1 LHPEGLALFRDDLL
15 SAVREHCG
23 SVFAAYDS
31 SIGLPKSSERRS
43 DYSVIKTSRLT
54 YFSELHRSPGAP
66 TLSALSEA
74 PGHLVVSSELRELIE
89 KSGVHGLQFAEPLF
103 AA

>member
-1 LHPEGLALFRDDLL
+1 VMFRNDLL
-15 SAVREHCG
+15 SAVREHCA
-23 SVFAAYDS
+23 SVFTAYDS
-31 SIGLPKSSERRS
+31 AIGPPQSSERRS

-54 YFSELHRSPGAP
+54 FLSELHRSPGVP

-74 PGHLVVSSELRELIE
+74 PGHLVVSAELRELLE
-89 KSGVHGLQFAEPLF
+89 DSGVHGLQFAEPLF